1 MKRNKKIM
9 HILEL
14 LDHFSFAIKYRENE
28 VFIHLHEFLRE
39 YENGISFI
47 DYLYDFYYLQ
57 ELYSYSRSENLDEYK
72 ISIESSKT
80 YYYSWLLF
88 KFILTEVKKCLL
100 ELEEYDIKEFN
111 FREFVLGER
120 FEYIEPDGNG
130 PLEVTFE
137 GYNPDFLEEIIDA
150 IRASSNGLLKLA
162 LLDILMYEICEEKDV
177 RPINSFDQFLRD
189 LEKNIKNMLSLF
201 EDFTFMHYRADSS
214 SLNLFYKMNLER
226 WEWFAQ
232 MINNSRLV
240 SAIEEL
246 SNNNKRKLN
255 CCALAIIGESE
266 YYTINGLDEEK
277 FTELKRVFNQLF
289 NKNEKYVSVSDGV
302 RYFLSDKIEYI
313 TYKQFVNN
321 EHQYQENRMFTCC
334 ERKLFAEIRRQK
346 KFDNDIQII
355 VTNQPCVYCL
365 REIQNIEKNYNK
377 IRIITNPED
386 ANNNK
391 MTPENE
397 IVARHDLIAEEIWNN
412 NH

>member
-1 MKRNKKIM
+1 MKRKKRIM
-9 HILEL
+9 YILRL
-14 LDHFSFAIKYRENE
+14 LDYYPFTIKYRENK
-28 VFIHLHEFLRE
+28 VSIHLHEFLRE
-39 YENGISFI
+39 YENGVSFI

-57 ELYSYSRSENLDEYK
+57 EFYSYSRSENIDEYK
-72 ISIESSKT
+72 ISIESTRT
-80 YYYSWLLF
+80 YYYSLLLF

-111 FREFVLGER
+111 FREFVLGKR

-130 PLEVTFE
+130 SLEVTFE
-137 GYNPDFLEEIIDA
+137 GYNPDFLKEIIDA

-177 RPINSFDQFLRD
+177 RPINSFDQLLRD
-189 LEKNIKNMLSLF
+189 LEKNIRKTLSLF
-201 EDFTFMHYRADSS
+201 EYVTFMNYRADTS
-214 SLNLFYKMNLER
+214 SLIFFYEMRLER

-232 MINNSRLV
+232 VINNSRLV

-289 NKNEKYVSVSDGV
+289 IKNEKYVSVSDGV
-302 RYFLSDKIEYI
+302 RYFLPDKIEFI
-313 TYKQFVNN
+313 TYKQFVND

-377 IRIITNPED
+377 TRIITNPED

-391 MTPENE
+391 TTPENE
-397 IVARHDLIAEEIWNN
+397 IVARHDQIAEEIWKNN
-412 NH
+412 N

>member
-1 MKRNKKIM
+1 MKRKKRIM
-9 HILEL
+9 YILEL
-14 LDHFSFAIKYRENE
+14 LDYYLFTIKYRENE
-28 VFIHLHEFLRE
+28 VFILLHEFLRE
-39 YENGISFI
+39 YENGVSFI

-57 ELYSYSRSENLDEYK
+57 EFYSYSRSENLDEYK
-72 ISIESSKT
+72 ISIEST
-80 YYYSWLLF
+80 RTDYYSLLLF

-111 FREFVLGER
+111 FREFVMGKR

-137 GYNPDFLEEIIDA
+137 GYNPDFLKEIIDA

-162 LLDILMYEICEEKDV
+162 LLDILMYEICGETYVES
-177 RPINSFDQFLRD
+177 INSFDQFLRD
-189 LEKNIKNMLSLF
+189 LEKNIRKTLYLF
-201 EDFTFMHYRADSS
+201 EDFTFMNFRADTS
-214 SLNLFYKMNLER
+214 SLIFLYKMRLER

-246 SNNNKRKLN
+246 SNTNKRKLN

-289 NKNEKYVSVSDGV
+289 IKNEKYVSVSDGV
-302 RYFLSDKIEYI
+302 RYFLPDKIEFI

-321 EHQYQENRMFTCC
+321 EHQYPENRMFTCC

-377 IRIITNPED
+377 TRIITNPED

-391 MTPENE
+391 TTPENE
-397 IVARHDLIAEEIWNN
+397 IVARHDLIAEEIWKNN
-412 NH
+412 N

>member
-1 MKRNKKIM
+1 MKRKKRIM
-9 HILEL
+9 NILEL
-14 LDHFSFAIKYRENE
+14 LDYYLFTIKYRENE
-28 VFIHLHEFLRE
+28 VFILLHEFLRE
-39 YENGISFI
+39 YENGVSFI

-57 ELYSYSRSENLDEYK
+57 EFYSYSRSENLDEYK
-72 ISIESSKT
+72 ISIEST
-80 YYYSWLLF
+80 RTDYYSLLLF

-111 FREFVLGER
+111 FREFVMGKR

-137 GYNPDFLEEIIDA
+137 GYNPDFLKEIIGA

-162 LLDILMYEICEEKDV
+162 LLDILMYEICGETYVES
-177 RPINSFDQFLRD
+177 INSFDQFLRD
-189 LEKNIKNMLSLF
+189 LEKNIRKTLYLF
-201 EDFTFMHYRADSS
+201 EDFTFMNFRADTS
-214 SLNLFYKMNLER
+214 SLIFLYKMRLER

-246 SNNNKRKLN
+246 SNTNKRKLN

-289 NKNEKYVSVSDGV
+289 IKNEKYVSVSDGV
-302 RYFLSDKIEYI
+302 RYFLPDKIEFI

-321 EHQYQENRMFTCC
+321 EHQYPENRMFTCC

-377 IRIITNPED
+377 TRIITNPED

-391 MTPENE
+391 TTPENE
-397 IVARHDLIAEEIWNN
+397 IVARHDLIAEEIWKNN
-412 NH
+412 N